1 MTTKTATKPCYSV
14 AEANRTLPL
23 VRSIAQDIVA
33 EYTRL
38 KAMRETAKSRGEARR
53 AETTGAKPVART
65 ERAEDVEHEME
76 DGAARIDG
84 FIKELIELGCELRDP
99 EHGFVDFP
107 SERAG
112 RAVWLSWRLGED
124 AVSHWH
130 GSSESVSHRRPVDA
144 SVKRERRQAD
154 GSRTD
159 GGAKAE
165 GSSE

>member
-38 KAMRETAKSRGEARR
+38 KAMREGAKTGREARR
-53 AETTGAKPVART
+53 TDATGLKPVTRT
-65 ERAEDVEHEME
+65 DDVEHEME

-84 FIKELIELGCELRDP
+84 FIKELSELGCELRDP

-154 GSRTD
+154 SSKAD
-159 GGAKAE
+159 GGSKAVE
-165 GSSE
+165 GPTE